1 MNKIVE
7 KIGLPALLEQCA
19 EECSELTHA
28 CLKLA
33 RKMREENYTPK
44 TMEECIEALKEEIAD
59 VELCLNA
66 ILDTKLICTDSDIVD
81 IYFAKEKRWK
91 ERLGIGEADNV

>member
-1 MNKIVE
+1 MNKVVE
-7 KIGLPALLEQCA
+7 KIGMPALLEQCA

-44 TMEECIEALKEEIAD
+44 TMDECIEALKEEMAD
-59 VELCLNA
+59 VQLCINQ
-66 ILDTKLICTDSDIVD
+66 IVYSGLICYEDEIEL
-81 IYFAKEKRWK
+81 IRLAKCKRWY
-91 ERLGIGEADNV
+91 ERLGIEI

>member
-7 KIGLPALLEQCA
+7 KIGMPALLEQCA

-33 RKMREENYTPK
+33 RKMREENPTPK
-44 TMEECIEALKEEIAD
+44 TIEECMEALKEEIAD

-66 ILDTKLICTDSDIVD
+66 IVNSGLICDKDEIELVRL
-81 IYFAKEKRWK
+81 AKFERWY
-91 ERLGIGEADNV
+91 ERLGIDI

>member
-7 KIGLPALLEQCA
+7 KIGMPALLEQCA

-33 RKMREENYTPK
+33 RKMREENPTPK
-44 TMEECIEALKEEIAD
+44 TDEECVAAFIEEVAD
-59 VELCLNA
+59 VQLCIKTIVESELVCSEDD
-66 ILDTKLICTDSDIVD
+66 ILFIKVNKL
-81 IYFAKEKRWK
+81 KRWK
-91 ERLGIGEADNV
+91 ERLGV

>member
-7 KIGLPALLEQCA
+7 KIGMPALLEQCA
-19 EECSELTHA
+19 EEASELTHA

-44 TMEECIEALKEEIAD
+44 TIEECIEALKEEIAD
-59 VELCLNA
+59 VALCVNTIIDSELFCYYDE
-66 ILDTKLICTDSDIVD
+66 LDEIMR
-81 IYFAKEKRWK
+81 AKNDRWH
-91 ERLGIGEADNV
+91 ERLGITEDE